1 MIKEGV
7 IPEEI
12 PAEVEEAQKEGR
24 EAEQGKKE

>member
-12 PAEVEEAQKEGR
+12 PAEVEEKQKEGR
-24 EAEQGKKE
+24 EAEKKE